1 MRPRGVVWVCAV
13 ALTLAGGAAS
23 SWSWPLSAGI
33 ARADGDPASDVL
45 LSQDVFVP
53 YSGISATLERRL
65 FALCGAAGRA
75 GYPVKIALIASKSDL
90 GVVPALFNRPQAYA
104 RFLSAELGGVVRG
117 PVLVVM
123 PAGIGLATQGHAATA
138 SATTTATTTALSA
151 VRIAPGGSDALA
163 TAAIDVLPRL
173 AAAAGHPVSNT
184 ASTASPS
191 TGASAGTVRHA
202 LIALLVLGLLSGAAI
217 TGGLRR
223 PRAPRHRLSARSRRA
238 TA

>member
-1 MRPRGVVWVCAV
+1 MWVCAV

-23 SWSWPLSAGI
+23 SSWPLSAGI

-104 RFLSAELGGVVRG
+104 RFLSAEVGSVVRG

-123 PAGIGLATQGHAATA
+123 PAGIGLATQGHAARG
-138 SATTTATTTALSA
+138 TATTAALSA
-151 VRIAPGGSDALA
+151 ARVAPGESDSLA

-184 ASTASPS
+184 ASTASPA

-217 TGGLRR
+217 AG
-223 PRAPRHRLSARSRRA
+223 AFVARSRRA
-238 TA
+238 TG